1 MILKTHGCRTD
12 TGLWAG
18 NTAHMRGW
26 ALIKLRVK
34 LGGWTLIMEKETSLQ
49 TVRATKK
56 ERFLRESVVGIY
68 DSVQEAKEGL
78 LEAVLLKLRCSG

>member
-1 MILKTHGCRTD
+1 
-12 TGLWAG
+12 
-18 NTAHMRGW
+18 
-26 ALIKLRVK
+26 
-34 LGGWTLIMEKETSLQ
+34 MEKETSLQ